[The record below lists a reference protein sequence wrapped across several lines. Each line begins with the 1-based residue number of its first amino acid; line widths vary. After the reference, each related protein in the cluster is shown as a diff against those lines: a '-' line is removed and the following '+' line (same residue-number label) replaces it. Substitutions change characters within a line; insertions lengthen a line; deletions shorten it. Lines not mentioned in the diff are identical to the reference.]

1 MKVKKYRASSMQ
13 EAMKKIRA
21 DLGKQAVIL
30 QSKTVY
36 TGGFFGLFKK
46 KAIEVVAAIDP
57 HARPE
62 VKEKPRMV
70 PMIEKSQPTVQSIN
84 NAEVLSKEVKELK
97 KILEQYSR
105 DNQKVLEG
113 VPEELQPPLVVL
125 KEQEVSDALIMELK
139 QALLL
144 KWKNSKGHVDEQE
157 ALAWAKE
164 WLLHKIKPLQ
174 ERADQKKK
182 YINIVGPTG
191 VGKTTTLAKM
201 AADSV
206 LEKGKKVAFISTD
219 TYRIA
224 AINQLKTYADLL
236 KVPMHV
242 AYKAEDFT
250 GIIKQLEDCDIVY
263 IDTAGRNYRD
273 ERYVKELKNMIS
285 FEEEV
290 ESYLVVALTSK
301 ENDLKEIIDKF
312 SLIPIQ
318 KFIFTKMDET
328 KTHGT
333 LLNLMCHFQK
343 GVAFIANG
351 QNVPDDLMEI
361 DAETIVDI
369 IFGEDV

>member
-1 MKVKKYRASSMQ
+1 MKVKKYQASSMQ

-30 QSKTVY
+30 QSKTIY
-36 TGGFFGLFKK
+36 TGGFLGLFKK
-46 KAIEVVAAIDP
+46 KAIEVVAGVDP
-57 HARPE
+57 NPRSE
-62 VKEKPRMV
+62 VKEKSRTAPMV
-70 PMIEKSQPTVQSIN
+70 ERKPSAVPATN
-84 NAEVLSKEVKELK
+84 NAEVLVKEVKELK

-105 DNQKVLEG
+105 NNKITLEG
-113 VPEELQPPLVVL
+113 VPDELKPPLETL
-125 KEQEVSDALIMELK
+125 KEQEVSNALIIELK
-139 QALLL
+139 QALLS
-144 KWKNSKGHVDEQE
+144 KWKDSKGHVDQEE
-157 ALAWAKE
+157 ALIWAKE
-164 WLLHKIKPLQ
+164 WLLNKIKPLQ
-174 ERADQKKK
+174 ERPLQKKK

-201 AADSV
+201 AANSV
-206 LEKGKKVAFISTD
+206 LEEGKKVAFISTD

-242 AYKAEDFT
+242 VYKAEDFT
-250 GIIKQLEDCDIVY
+250 EAINQLEDYDTIY

-273 ERYVKELKNMIS
+273 EKYVKELKSMIS

-290 ESYLVVALTSK
+290 ESYLVMALTSK

-312 SLIPIQ
+312 SLISIE

-343 GVAFIANG
+343 GVAFITNG
-351 QNVPDDLMEI
+351 QNVPDDLMEV
-361 DAETIVDI
+361 DAETIVDMM
-369 IFGEDV
+369 FGENV

>member
-1 MKVKKYRASSMQ
+1 MQ

-36 TGGFFGLFKK
+36 TGGFLGLFKK
-46 KAIEVVAAIDP
+46 KAIEVVAGVDP
-57 HARPE
+57 NPRPE
-62 VKEKPRMV
+62 VKEKPR
-70 PMIEKSQPTVQSIN
+70 TVQMVEKKQSAAPMIN
-84 NAEVLSKEVKELK
+84 NAEVLAKEVKELK

-105 DNQKVLEG
+105 NNKITLED
-113 VPEELQPPLVVL
+113 VPDELKPPLETL
-125 KEQEVSDALIMELK
+125 KEQEVSNALIMELK
-139 QALLL
+139 QSLLS
-144 KWKNSKGHVDEQE
+144 KWKDSKGHVDQEE
-157 ALAWAKE
+157 ALIWAKE
-164 WLLHKIKPLQ
+164 WLLNKIKPLQ
-174 ERADQKKK
+174 ERPLQKKK

-201 AADSV
+201 AAHSV
-206 LEKGKKVAFISTD
+206 LEEGKKVAFISTD

-242 AYKAEDFT
+242 VYKAEDFT
-250 GIIKQLEDCDIVY
+250 EAIKQLEDYDTIY

-273 ERYVKELKNMIS
+273 EKYVKELKSMIS

-290 ESYLVVALTSK
+290 ESYLVMALTSK

-343 GVAFIANG
+343 GVAFITNG
-351 QNVPDDLMEI
+351 QNVPDDLMEV
-361 DAETIVDI
+361 DAEAIVDI
-369 IFGEDV
+369 MFGENV

>member
-1 MKVKKYRASSMQ
+1 MKKYQASSMQ

-36 TGGFFGLFKK
+36 SGGFLGFFKK
-46 KAIEVVAAIDP
+46 KTIEVVAAVDP
-57 HARPE
+57 NARPE
-62 VKEKPRMV
+62 IKEKPRAGSIV
-70 PMIEKSQPTVQSIN
+70 EKSQPTMQSIHQ
-84 NAEVLSKEVKELK
+84 ADLLAKEVNELK
-97 KILEQYSR
+97 KILAQYPR
-105 DNQKVLEG
+105 EHAIAFDGL
-113 VPEELQPPLVVL
+113 PEELKPPLVRL
-125 KEQEVSDALIMELK
+125 KEQEVSDVLITEL
-139 QALLL
+139 QQDLLL

-157 ALAWAKE
+157 AFEWAKQ
-164 WLLHKIKPLQ
+164 WLVRKIGPLQ
-174 ERADQKKK
+174 EQAAQKKK

-191 VGKTTTLAKM
+191 VGKTTTLAKL

-236 KVPMHV
+236 KVPIHV

-250 GIIKQLEDCDIVY
+250 EILEHLEDYDVVY

-273 ERYVKELKNMIS
+273 ERYVQELKSMIS

-290 ESYLVVALTSK
+290 ESYLVMSLTSK

-312 SLIPIQ
+312 SLIPIE

-343 GVAFIANG
+343 GVAFVTNG
-351 QNVPDDLMEI
+351 QNVPDDVVEV
-361 DAETIVDI
+361 DTQTIVRI

>member
-1 MKVKKYRASSMQ
+1 MKVKKYQASSMQ

-46 KAIEVVAAIDP
+46 KAIEVVAGVDP
-57 HARPE
+57 NPRPE
-62 VKEKPRMV
+62 VKEKSRIV
-70 PMIEKSQPTVQSIN
+70 PMIEKTQPAVTPIN
-84 NAEVLSKEVKELK
+84 NAEVLAKEVKELK

-105 DNQKVLEG
+105 NNKISLEG
-113 VPEELQPPLVVL
+113 VPEELKSPLVTL
-125 KEQEVSDALIMELK
+125 KEQEVSNDLIMELK
-139 QALLL
+139 QALLS
-144 KWKNSKGHVDEQE
+144 KWKDSKGHVDQRE
-157 ALAWAKE
+157 ALIWAKE
-164 WLLHKIKPLQ
+164 WLLNKIKPLQ
-174 ERADQKKK
+174 EKTSQKKK

-206 LEKGKKVAFISTD
+206 LEKGKEIAFISTD

-242 AYKAEDFT
+242 VYKAEDFT
-250 GIIKQLEDCDIVY
+250 EAIKQLEDHDMIY

-273 ERYVKELKNMIS
+273 ERYVKELKSMIS

-290 ESYLVVALTSK
+290 ESYLVMALTSK

-312 SLIPIQ
+312 SLIPIE

-343 GVAFIANG
+343 GVAFITNG
-351 QNVPDDLMEI
+351 QNVPDDLMEV

-369 IFGEDV
+369 MFGENV